1 VLSIIIP
8 VFNEAS
14 NLRPLYEELKESL
27 SHLHLAAEI
36 LFVDDASTDATPEV
50 IVELMN
56 ADSRIRG
63 FRLAQNSDKGGA
75 LAIGL
80 REARGDIVITMD
92 GDLQND
98 PVDLPLLLKALED
111 GADLALGWR
120 KRRADSF
127 SKRMASWLFNAF
139 VGTIFNVK
147 HLWRHFPLPLRWKNE
162 THTEIKP
169 DGQEERNKN
178 SSQKSPETRRC
189 GGDSGGGHRRSAFFR
204 PFFVRRDKERTEV
217 NQNYLNEE
225 MIPSIHLHDANTGF
239 KALRKETALTVP
251 LTRGLFRFL
260 PFILAARGIKVMEVP
275 VHHRPRKNGRTKFR
289 LARRVLSL
297 WKFPKALRA
306 ASTPLTSPESL
317 PAYETL

>member
-1 VLSIIIP
+1 MLSLIIP

-27 SHLHLAAEI
+27 SRLHLAAEI
-36 LFVDDASTDATPEV
+36 LFVDDASTDATPE
-50 IVELMN
+50 IIRELKST
-56 ADSRIRG
+56 DPRIRG

-98 PVDLPLLLKALED
+98 PADIPLLLAALEQ
-111 GADLALGWR
+111 GADFALGWR
-120 KRRADSF
+120 KRRADSLP
-127 SKRMASWLFNAF
+127 KRLASWLFNAF

-162 THTEIKP
+162 THTEKKP
-169 DGQEERNKN
+169 NGQEERNKN
-178 SSQKSPETRRC
+178 NTQKSPETRRC
-189 GGDSGGGHRRSAFFR
+189 GGDSGGGHRRSAFFH
-204 PFFVRRDKERTEV
+204 PFFVAPDKERIEM
-217 NQNYLNEE
+217 NQKYLSEE
-225 MIPSIHLHDANTGF
+225 MIPSIRLHDANTGF
-239 KALRKETALTVP
+239 KALKRETMLSVP
-251 LTRGLFRFL
+251 LTQGLFRFL
-260 PFILAARGIKVMEVP
+260 SFILAKQGLTITEVP

-297 WKFPKALRA
+297 WKLHKALRA
-306 ASTPLTSPESL
+306 AATPLTSPESL
-317 PAYETL
+317 PAYTPL